1 MRTDPQRSTPCAGV
15 RNPQSVI
22 LHLVPTMAPEKLDLY
37 REHRDE
43 YVAPRDPTLVDV
55 APARYLAI
63 TGHGKPG
70 GPEFATAVGALYNV
84 SFTIKMA
91 SKTAGS
97 DYAVS
102 KLEGLWWKEG
112 SSIEWTWQPMIRV
125 PEFITRKHLAEAV
138 KKLLEREKDEV
149 VSHVTVETLD
159 EGKCVQILH
168 VGPYTAEQQTIGR
181 MRAFAKQQGLSFKGR
196 HHEIYLSDPRRTE
209 AEKLRTILRQP
220 VG

>member
-1 MRTDPQRSTPCAGV
+1 
-15 RNPQSVI
+15 
-22 LHLVPTMAPEKLDLY
+22 MAPAKLDLY

-43 YVAPRDPTLVDV
+43 YVAPRDPALVDV

-70 GPEFATAVGALYNV
+70 GTEFASAVGALYTL

-91 SKTAGS
+91 SKAVGS

-102 KLEGLWWKEG
+102 KLEGLWWKDG
-112 SSIEWTWQPMIRV
+112 SSVEWTWQLLIRV

-138 KKLLEREKDEV
+138 AKLLEREKDEI
-149 VSHVTVETLD
+149 VSRVTLETLD
-159 EGKCVQILH
+159 EGKCVQALH
-168 VGPYTAEQQTIGR
+168 IGPYTAEQPTIAK

-196 HHEIYLSDPRRTE
+196 HHEIYLSDPRRVE
-209 AEKLRTILRQP
+209 ADRLRTILRQP

>member
-1 MRTDPQRSTPCAGV
+1 
-15 RNPQSVI
+15 
-22 LHLVPTMAPEKLDLY
+22 MAPAKLDLY

-43 YVAPRDPTLVDV
+43 YVAPRDPTLVNV

-70 GPEFATAVGALYNV
+70 GSEFANAVGALYTA

-112 SSIEWTWQPMIRV
+112 SSVAWTWQLLIRV
-125 PEFITRKHLAEAV
+125 PEFITKKHLAEAV
-138 KKLLEREKDEV
+138 AKLLEREKDEI
-149 VSHVTVETLD
+149 VSRVTMETLD
-159 EGKCVQILH
+159 EGKCVQVLH
-168 VGPYTAEQQTIGR
+168 IGPYTAEQPTIAK
-181 MRAFAKQQGLSFKGR
+181 MRAFAKQHGLSFKGR
-196 HHEIYLSDPRRTE
+196 HHEIYLSDPRRVE
-209 AEKLRTILRQP
+209 ADRLRTILRQP
-220 VG
+220 VA